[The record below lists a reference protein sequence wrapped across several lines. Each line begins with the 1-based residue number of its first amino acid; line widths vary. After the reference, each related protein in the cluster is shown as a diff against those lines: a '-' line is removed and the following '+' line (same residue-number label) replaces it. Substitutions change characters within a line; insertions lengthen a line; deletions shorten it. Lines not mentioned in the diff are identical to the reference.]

1 MRLAATSGILG
12 AALLAGGQPAQVCV
26 VQPEIERVEELASK
40 LAAAQARIVELEA
53 KLAELSKA
61 ASPSPQPAATVEASA
76 TSPPVAVEIN
86 WRADLATARAE
97 AASSGRPLL
106 VYVWQDGCAPCVRT
120 EQMQSVPN
128 IVKWHNNAFI
138 PVKLHARQAAG
149 LGVRSTPTTLVFQGE
164 REVAR
169 FAAPTT
175 PVGYAKLLDWCWRTT
190 GGGQ

>member
-26 VQPEIERVEELASK
+26 IQPEIERIEELASK
-40 LAAAQARIVELEA
+40 LAAAQARIVDLEA

-86 WRADLATARAE
+86 WRTDLATARAE

-138 PVKLHARQAAG
+138 PVKLHVRDARG
-149 LGVRSTPTTLVFQGE
+149 LGVRGTPTTLVFQGD

-169 FAAPTT
+169 FTATGSH
-175 PVGYAKLLDWCWRTT
+175 VGYAKLLDWAWRTA
-190 GGGQ
+190 GGGR